1 MHGQNRKRARSR
13 MRGLWIPVACLGIAS
28 YFSYHLYHGAF
39 GVTAME
45 RLERRAVTLTER
57 LEALEAERAALEQRI
72 ALMKPEE
79 LDPDMLD
86 ERARLDLNYADPHEL
101 VIMLDRRAAD

>member
-1 MHGQNRKRARSR
+1 MHRQNRKRVRSR

-45 RLERRAVTLTER
+45 RLERQADTLTAR
-57 LEALEAERAALEQRI
+57 LQALEDERAALEQRI

-86 ERARLDLNYADPHEL
+86 ERARLDLNYADSHEL
-101 VIMLDRRAAD
+101 VIMLDRKNDR

>member
-1 MHGQNRKRARSR
+1 MHWQNRKRVRSR

-45 RLERRAVTLTER
+45 RLERQADTLNQR
-57 LEALEAERAALEQRI
+57 LADLEEERAALEQRI
-72 ALMKPEE
+72 ALMKPEK

-86 ERARLDLNYADPHEL
+86 ERARLDLNYAGPDEL
-101 VIMLDRRAAD
+101 VIMLYREDGR